1 MDSSG
6 AAYLESQW
14 AAFGGDFEREYAL
27 ERDPQPTGI
36 RALDDALGGG
46 LACGAYTVVGGTAG
60 VGKSALGCAVLY
72 GIAAAGGNPIYVS
85 CEMPAQQVRMRL
97 ASSHAARTPGLV
109 PFEWGHAR
117 DAFRA
122 RFTRTQLQRFQ
133 DAPEDV
139 REEWA
144 GKYADR
150 FGDSDPAI
158 CAWRDM
164 VRRGIAQRAMVR
176 EDVQSL
182 EGVARLIEERASFGI
197 RDAVIV
203 DYAQLLD
210 VPGAEKE
217 YDRMTA
223 VSRTLQQAAKRAGCP
238 VLLISSL
245 KNLRKDETEPNLTWF
260 RGSGYLGYDAG
271 AAIVLKGAG
280 WASYDDMAVDAY
292 IIKNRTGR
300 VPDGPLQMVSRPKHG
315 LFE

>member
-1 MDSSG
+1 MDDSSR
-6 AAYLESQW
+6 AYLQSQW
-14 AAFGGDFEREYAL
+14 DEFGGDFELEYAL

-36 RALDDALGGG
+36 KALDDALGGG
-46 LACGAYTVVGGTAG
+46 LACGAYTIVGGTAG

-72 GIAAAGGNPIYVS
+72 GIAAQGGNPIYVS

-109 PFEWGHAR
+109 QFEWGRAR

-122 RFTRTQLQRFQ
+122 KFTKTQLQRFQ
-133 DAPEDV
+133 DATEEQ
-139 REEWA
+139 RIEWA
-144 GKYADR
+144 GRYSDR
-150 FGDSDPAI
+150 FGKDDPAI
-158 CAWRDM
+158 RAWRDM
-164 VRRGIAQRAMVR
+164 MGRGIAQRAMVR
-176 EDVQSL
+176 EDIQSL
-182 EGVARLIEERASFGI
+182 EGVASLIEERASFGI

-217 YDRMTA
+217 YDRMTT

-245 KNLRKDETEPNLTWF
+245 KNLGKDEKEPNLTWF

-280 WASYDDMAVDAY
+280 WENQDDMDVEAY